1 MVIENERDN
10 EDYVKDKL
18 NKTLFQKMQVLEAKK
33 AKQQQEEKEP
43 EKKMSKLE
51 RRKSEMERKWKEQVY
66 YLLLN

>member
-1 MVIENERDN
+1 MIIENERDN

-18 NKTLFQKMQVLEAKK
+18 NKTLFQKMQTLEAKK

-66 YLLLN
+66 YLLLY